1 MQQIVRTSSQLGHA
15 VRQQRQKQQLS
26 QSELAAKAVVRQAT
40 ISAIEN
46 GAPGTRVDTLVDV
59 MAALGVELVMRD
71 RSANLPPVE
80 EMF

>member
-15 VRQQRQKQQLS
+15 IRQQRQKQQLS
-26 QSELAAKAVVRQAT
+26 QAELASKAVVRQPT

-46 GAPGTRVDTLVDV
+46 GAPGTRVDTLVNI
-59 MAALGVELVMRD
+59 MAALGVELVMRE
-71 RSANLPPVE
+71 RSSSLPPVE